1 MLTILVADDEKS
13 MREFLEIMLTREG
26 YEVFVASTAQE
37 AIEKISSRSID
48 LVISDI
54 NMPKTSGMAV
64 LKSSIEIDSNI
75 PVIMITAYAAA
86 DTAVKAM
93 KMGAYDYITK
103 PFNIDEIKLVVAK
116 ALERR
121 KDKEELGRLKAE
133 VAKSYGV
140 GGDILGKSEPMRRIF
155 SMINKMARS
164 RSTVLITGES
174 GTGKELVAKAIHYHS
189 DRKNK
194 PFLSVNCGA
203 IPEQLLES
211 ELFGHQKGAF
221 TGAISDKKG
230 LLEIADG
237 GAFMLD
243 EIGEA
248 PQSVQVK
255 MLRVL
260 QEREF
265 KRVGGVKDI
274 KVDVRIIAATNQNL
288 EDLIKAGK
296 FREDLFYRLSILP
309 IHLPPL
315 RDRKGDIPL
324 LVSRFIEKYSDEVKR
339 KNISISNEAMS
350 LLESY
355 NWRGNVR
362 ELENIIER
370 AVVLTTGS
378 LIEPENFPDEVRFY
392 SPHTGK
398 EPIDLPDEGVDLEE
412 IVSCV
417 ERDLLL
423 KALNRTSGKKK
434 EAAKLVNLS
443 FRSFRYK
450 LAKYGIGAAG
460 KNIPDE

>member
-26 YEVFVASTAQE
+26 YEVLAASTAEE
-37 AIEKISSRSID
+37 AIEMISSRSID
-48 LVISDI
+48 LVITDI
-54 NMPKTSGMAV
+54 NMPKASGMAV
-64 LKSSIEIDSNI
+64 LKSSMETDSNT
-75 PVIMITAYAAA
+75 PVIMITAFAAA
-86 DTAVKAM
+86 DTAVEAM

-103 PFNIDEIKLVVAK
+103 PFNVDEIKLVIAK

-140 GGDILGKSEPMRRIF
+140 EGHIMGKSEQIARIF
-155 SMINKMARS
+155 RMINKMARS

-174 GTGKELVAKAIHYHS
+174 GTGKELVAKAIHYLS

-194 PFLSVNCGA
+194 PFLSINCGA

-211 ELFGHQKGAF
+211 ELFGHQKGSF
-221 TGAISDKKG
+221 TGAVSDKKG

-237 GAFMLD
+237 GAFLLD

-248 PQSVQVK
+248 PLSVQVK
-255 MLRVL
+255 LLRVL

-274 KVDVRIIAATNQNL
+274 KIDVRIIAATNQNL
-288 EDLIKAGK
+288 EDLIKAGA
-296 FREDLFYRLSILP
+296 FREDLFYRLNILP

-315 RDRKGDIPL
+315 RERKEDIPI
-324 LVSRFIEKYSDEVKR
+324 LVSRFIEKYSDEAKR

-355 NWRGNVR
+355 HWRGNVR
-362 ELENIIER
+362 ELENVIER
-370 AVVLTTGS
+370 AVVLMTGS
-378 LIEPENFPDEVRFY
+378 LIEPGNLPDEVRFY
-392 SPHTGK
+392 SAHTGK
-398 EPIDLPDEGVDLEE
+398 ESINLPDEGVDLEE
-412 IVSCV
+412 VVSSV
-417 ERDLLL
+417 EKDLLL
-423 KALNRTSGKKK
+423 RALSKTGGKKK

-450 LAKYGIGAAG
+450 LAKYEIGGARE
-460 KNIPDE
+460 KSQDE